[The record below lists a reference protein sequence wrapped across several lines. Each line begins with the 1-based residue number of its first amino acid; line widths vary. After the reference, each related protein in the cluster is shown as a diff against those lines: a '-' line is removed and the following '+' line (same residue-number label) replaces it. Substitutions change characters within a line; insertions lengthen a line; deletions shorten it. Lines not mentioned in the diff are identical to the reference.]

1 MPILSAGVRAPEFV
15 LRRTPNQ
22 DLALSELRGRPVILA
37 FYPADFSPVCGA
49 QMELY
54 NEIRSEFERYGA
66 QLLGISVDGPWAHE
80 EYAKQRKLGFS
91 LLADFEPKGE
101 VARRYGVYRS
111 EDGTSE
117 RALFVIDSEGTIAW
131 SYLSPIAINPGADGI
146 LEALD
151 ALTSGKGREASE
163 ARRGSS
169 DNQAAQERG
178 NP

>member
-1 MPILSAGVRAPEFV
+1 MRILSAGVRAPEFV
-15 LRRTPNQ
+15 LRRTPDQ

-54 NEIRSEFERYGA
+54 NE
-66 QLLGISVDGPWAHE
+66 
-80 EYAKQRKLGFS
+80 
-91 LLADFEPKGE
+91 
-101 VARRYGVYRS
+101 
-111 EDGTSE
+111 
-117 RALFVIDSEGTIAW
+117 
-131 SYLSPIAINPGADGI
+131 
-146 LEALD
+146 
-151 ALTSGKGREASE
+151 LTSGKRREASE